1 MCIISA
7 LVEHKPGVLQR
18 IAELFSRRNFNIDEI
33 SVGVTE
39 NPDMARIT
47 IVTTGD
53 EKDIEQMLKQ
63 MNKLVDVIKV
73 VALGEKNSVTRTL
86 CLVKVNTPT
95 RDAKSEFIQYTD
107 VFRRRIVDV
116 SRTSLTAEITGDN
129 EKVDAFINLVRVL
142 GIKEIARTGVTALER
157 G

>member
-18 IAELFSRRNFNIDEI
+18 IAGLFSRRNFNIEEI

-39 NPDMARIT
+39 NPEIARIT
-47 IVTTGD
+47 IITKGS
-53 EKDIEQMLKQ
+53 EKDVEQIIKQ

-73 VALGEKNSVTRTL
+73 TVIDEKNAIARTL
-86 CLVKVNTPT
+86 CLVKVNAPT

-107 VFRRRIVDV
+107 VFRGRIVDV
-116 SRTSLTAEITGDN
+116 SRTSLTAEITGDDD
-129 EKVDAFINLVRVL
+129 KIDAFINLVRVF
-142 GIKEIARTGVTALER
+142 GIKEIARTGTTALER